1 MTYRVAVAEDNFL
14 MREGIRE
21 VLAEEE
27 DVELVAL
34 ASDYNAL
41 LNAIEREQPEVV
53 LTDIRMPP
61 TQTDEGIRVAA
72 ELRDTHPEIGVVVLS
87 QYVDPH
93 YALRLFERGAARRAY
108 LLKDRVGHRLELMDA
123 IREVAR
129 GGSRVDPTVV
139 ESLVNERTK
148 AERSPLVQ
156 LTSRE
161 REVLAEVAQ
170 GKANSSI
177 AQSLFL
183 TKRGVEKHINS
194 IFAKLDL
201 TDEHNVS
208 RRVTATLMFLGDRPD
223 MRDGN

>member
-1 MTYRVAVAEDNFL
+1 MTYRVAVAEDNYL

-21 VLAEEE
+21 VLEEEE
-27 DVELVAL
+27 DIELVAL
-34 ASDYNAL
+34 ASDYTAL
-41 LNAIEREQPEVV
+41 VNAIDREQPEVV

-61 TQTDEGIRVAA
+61 TQTDEGVRIAE
-72 ELRDTHPEIGVVVLS
+72 ELRDTHPEMGVVVLS
-87 QYVDPH
+87 QFVDPH

-108 LLKDRVGHRLELMDA
+108 LLKDRIGHRLELMDA

-129 GGSRVDPTVV
+129 GGSRVDAAVV

-148 AERSPLVQ
+148 AARSPLVQ

-170 GKANSSI
+170 GKSNSSI
-177 AQSLFL
+177 AASLFL

-201 TDEHNVS
+201 SDEHNVS
-208 RRVTATLMFLGDRPD
+208 RRVTATLLFLGDRPD
-223 MRDGN
+223 MRE

>member
-21 VLAEEE
+21 VLEEEE
-27 DVELVAL
+27 DVDLVAL
-34 ASDYNAL
+34 AADYTGL

-61 TQTDEGIRVAA
+61 TQTDEGIQVAA
-72 ELRDTHPEIGVVVLS
+72 ELRETHPEIGVVVLS

-129 GGSRVDPTVV
+129 GGSRVDPAVV
-139 ESLVNERTK
+139 ETLVNERTK

-223 MRDGN
+223 MREGH

>member
-41 LNAIEREQPEVV
+41 LNAIEREQPKVV

-194 IFAKLDL
+194 IFSKLDL

>member
-1 MTYRVAVAEDNFL
+1 MTYRVAVAEDNYL

-21 VLAEEE
+21 VLEEEE
-27 DVELVAL
+27 DIELVAL
-34 ASDYNAL
+34 ASDYTAL
-41 LNAIEREQPEVV
+41 VNAIEREQPEVV

-61 TQTDEGIRVAA
+61 TQTDEGVRIAE
-72 ELRDTHPEIGVVVLS
+72 ELRETHPEMGVVVLS
-87 QYVDPH
+87 QFVDPH
-93 YALRLFERGAARRAY
+93 YALRLFELGAARRAY
-108 LLKDRVGHRLELMDA
+108 LLKDRIGHRLELMDA

-129 GGSRVDPTVV
+129 GGSRVDAAVV

-148 AERSPLVQ
+148 AARSPLVQ

-170 GKANSSI
+170 GKSNSAI
-177 AQSLFL
+177 ASSLFL

-201 TDEHNVS
+201 SDEHNVS
-208 RRVTATLMFLGDRPD
+208 RRVTATLLFLGDRPD
-223 MRDGN
+223 MRE